1 MGRTSWAVRTL
12 LFPAC
17 AGVIRGENKLGG
29 EDIAFPRV
37 CGGDPDAEQDN
48 TKPITLFPACAGVIP
63 SQKPFKACYY
73 SFPRVCGGD
82 PSPR

>member
-1 MGRTSWAVRTL
+1 M
-12 LFPAC
+12 
-17 AGVIRGENKLGG
+17 IRGENKLGG

-63 SQKPFKACYY
+63 PLNPCIIATL

-82 PSPR
+82 PSSGKSDNRYKHFSPRVRG

>member
-1 MGRTSWAVRTL
+1 MLRT

-48 TKPITLFPACAGVIP
+48 TKPITLFPACAGAVTE
-63 SQKPFKACYY
+63 A
-73 SFPRVCGGD
+73 V
-82 PSPR
+82 